1 VPHLEKLS
9 KKERNIEAISRCL
22 VLARLLMAHAA
33 PLRGKRHHRSSS
45 LSLDLFGRVWME
57 LRLLVAKLN
66 MDSRIHIAAGGGHV
80 AATRICRAA
89 NLLLYDENK
98 ASMPA

>member
-1 VPHLEKLS
+1 LFVCSWLMLLPCMEK
-9 KKERNIEAISRCL
+9 
-22 VLARLLMAHAA
+22 
-33 PLRGKRHHRSSS
+33 HHRSSS